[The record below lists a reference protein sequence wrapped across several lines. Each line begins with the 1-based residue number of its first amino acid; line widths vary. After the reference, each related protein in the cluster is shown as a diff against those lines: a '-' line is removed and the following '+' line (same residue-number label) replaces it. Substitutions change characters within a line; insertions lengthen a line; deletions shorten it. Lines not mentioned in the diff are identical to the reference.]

1 MNTTTESK
9 QSSQETSPN
18 KPTLTEQLGVMLRNA
33 IDYASS
39 SLRLIQAEAASIAL
53 SSVTFLVLVML
64 AVLAGFVGFILLSV
78 ALGIWL
84 AHATGSTGW
93 ALVIMGG
100 FYAVLSVVAA
110 AVAFRWLSKLRS

>member
-1 MNTTTESK
+1 MDTTTESK
-9 QSSQETSPN
+9 QTQHTGPE
-18 KPTLTEQLGVMLRNA
+18 KPTLTEQLGIILKNA

-64 AVLAGFVGFILLSV
+64 TVLAGFVGFILLSV

-84 AHATGSTGW
+84 AHVTGSTGW

-100 FYAVLSVVAA
+100 FYAAVAA
-110 AVAFRWLSKLRS
+110 VAGAVAFRWLSNLRS